1 MGVGAHLHAA
11 SGYSAR
17 YGASHPSDLV
27 KRAVER
33 GIGTLAL
40 TDRDTVAGAVR
51 FAKAAAGAGVRPL
64 FGVDVAVAPAV
75 GSGGR
80 AAPAGAR
87 PRTPV
92 RGGAYVVEPPL
103 RVTLLA
109 RDAAGWARLCRLVSA
124 AHAAGTP
131 GAPADAAATRAG
143 ATRAAEAPADA
154 SHAAEAIATA
164 ASPASALAPPPVV
177 SWPVLERYAD
187 QGLVVM
193 LGPMSEPVRALAAGR
208 PDLAERLLA
217 PWREIVG
224 PGLRLE
230 VLWYGVPGTGPGS
243 LRLAARTLGLADRL
257 GIPAV
262 LTNAVR
268 YADPAQHRIADVLDS
283 ARLLRPID
291 RRRLDSGE
299 RWLKGPDAMAYAA
312 ERIAAATGPGA
323 GSGAASDPTRTAE
336 LLAETVR
343 TAELCTVDPVADL
356 GIGIGPAPA
365 RRSFPEPQ
373 SVGAGPG
380 PDEAAALLRRRC
392 AEGMFARGLDRDRQ
406 AVRRLEHELGVIGKL
421 GFESY
426 FLAVSQVVTDI
437 RAMGIRVAARGS
449 GAGSMVNHAL
459 FIATANPLEHH
470 LLFERFL
477 SVRRRSLPDIDLDVE
492 SARRLEV
499 YDRIIERFGTERVAV
514 AAMPETYRAR
524 HALRDTGLALGLPP
538 QTVDT
543 IAKSFPHIRACDIR
557 GALAELPELKGLAAE
572 AASYGPL
579 WELAEGLDALP
590 RGYAMHPCG
599 VILSDAALL
608 DRLPVQPTPGG
619 RYPMVQADKE
629 DVEDLGLV
637 KLDVLGVRMQS
648 AMAHAVAEVRRTTG
662 RQLDLDNPDHVPLA
676 DPGAFA
682 LICASDTVGMFQLES
697 PGQQDLVGRLQPR
710 GVQDVIADISLF
722 RPGPVKGGMP
732 ALYIAARH
740 GAAPRYPHPDLE
752 PVLAD
757 TYGVTIWHE
766 QIIDIFAV
774 MTGCDR
780 ALGEL
785 ARRALAGPDRLPR
798 VEAWFRQRAGAR
810 GYAAPV
816 LDEVWGIVAA
826 FGAYG
831 FCRAHAVAFAV
842 PALQSAWLK
851 AHHPAALYAGLL
863 EHDPGMWPARVIVS
877 DARRHGVSVLPVDIN
892 HSASEHRVERTAD
905 GAWAV
910 RLSLSTVKGAGAEE
924 VARIA
929 AGPPYASLQDFWER
943 ARPALPT
950 AERLIR
956 IGALD
961 ALRGRLTR
969 RDLLLQVSELHRHT
983 RGRAVDGQLALGG
996 ALVTAA
1002 PSGLPEMTS
1011 REALNAEI
1019 EVLSIDVS
1027 QHLMEHH
1034 HRLLREIGAVDSAHL
1049 GAMRPGQRVLV
1060 AGVRASTQT
1069 PPIPSGKRVIF
1080 VTLEDGRGLVDIAFF
1095 EDSHDAC
1102 AHTVFHSGLLLV
1114 RGTVEARGPRRTVVG
1129 QMVWNLEEIAVA
1141 RRDRGPE
1148 AALALLG
1155 RADPA
1160 PTPAQGAAPQRTLAN
1175 GTSGARLH
1183 PYADLQPAG
1192 TRAADL
1198 KSLGYTSPGSAG

>member
-1 MGVGAHLHAA
+1 MGVGVHLHAM

-17 YGASHPSDLV
+17 YGVSHPSDLV
-27 KRAVER
+27 KRAAER
-33 GIGTLAL
+33 DVGTLAL

-51 FAKAAAGAGVRPL
+51 FAKAAGGAGIRPV
-64 FGVDVAVAPAV
+64 FGVDVAVAPFA
-75 GSGGR
+75 S
-80 AAPAGAR
+80 AAIAIGVSAAHAQPHAQYHPHPR
-87 PRTPV
+87 PRTPA
-92 RGGAYVVEPPL
+92 RGGAHVVEPPL

-109 RDAAGWARLCRLVSA
+109 RDTGGWARLCRLVSA
-124 AHAAGTP
+124 AHAGT
-131 GAPADAAATRAG
+131 ADG
-143 ATRAAEAPADA
+143 
-154 SHAAEAIATA
+154 
-164 ASPASALAPPPVV
+164 PPVV
-177 SWPVLERYAD
+177 SWPALRQYAD
-187 QGLVVM
+187 QGLTVM
-193 LGPMSEPVRALAAGR
+193 LGPASEPVRALAAGR
-208 PDLAERLLA
+208 TDLAERLLA
-217 PWREIVG
+217 PWRETVG

-230 VLWYGVPGTGPGS
+230 VLWYGLPGTGPGS

-268 YADPAQHRIADVLDS
+268 YADPAQHRLADVLDA
-283 ARLLRPID
+283 ARLLRPVD
-291 RRRLDSGE
+291 RRRLDCGE
-299 RWLKGPDAMAYAA
+299 RWLKGPAAMSTAA
-312 ERIAAATGPGA
+312 ERIAEAAGA
-323 GSGAASDPTRTAE
+323 GRGRAAE

-343 TAELCTVDPVADL
+343 TAEQCVIDPVAGL
-356 GIGIGPAPA
+356 GIARPGKLG
-365 RRSFPEPQ
+365 RRSFPEPEV
-373 SVGAGPG
+373 VGADPGPG
-380 PDEAAALLRRRC
+380 GAAAFLRRRC
-392 AEGMFARGLDRDRQ
+392 EEGMFARGLDRDRR
-406 AVRRLEHELGVIGKL
+406 AVEQLEYELSVIGKM

-426 FLAVSQVVTDI
+426 FLAVAQVVADI
-437 RAMGIRVAARGS
+437 RALGIRVAARGS

-477 SVRRRSLPDIDLDVE
+477 SVRRASLPDIDLDVE

-499 YDRIIERFGTERVAV
+499 YDRIIERFGPARVAV

-524 HALRDTGLALGLPP
+524 HALRDTGLALGLAP
-538 QTVDT
+538 QVVDR

-557 GALAELPELKGLAAE
+557 GALAELPELRQLAAE
-572 AASYGPL
+572 ADGFGPL

-619 RYPMVQADKE
+619 RYPMVQADKY
-629 DVEDLGLV
+629 DVEALGLV

-648 AMAHAVAEVRRTTG
+648 AMAHAVAEIRRTTG
-662 RQLDLDNPDHVPLA
+662 RQLDLDNPDHVPLD
-676 DPGAFA
+676 DPEAFE
-682 LICASDTVGMFQLES
+682 LIREARTVGMFQLES

-722 RPGPVKGGMP
+722 RPGPVQGGMP

-740 GAAPRYPHPDLE
+740 GAAPRYPHRDLE

-798 VEAWFRQRAGAR
+798 VEAWFRREAGAR
-810 GYAAPV
+810 GYGPAV

-877 DARRHGVSVLPVDIN
+877 DARRHGVPVLPVDVN
-892 HSASEHRVERTAD
+892 RSEPGYHVERVPD
-905 GAWAV
+905 GAWGV
-910 RLSLSTVKGAGAEE
+910 RISLSSVKGISEE
-924 VARIA
+924 QVARIA
-929 AGPPYASLQDFWER
+929 AGRPYAGLQDFWER
-943 ARPALPT
+943 ARPALPI

-961 ALRGRLTR
+961 ALRGPLTR
-969 RDLLLQVSELHRHT
+969 RDLLLQVAELHRHT
-983 RGRAVDGQLALGG
+983 RARATDGQLALGG
-996 ALVTAA
+996 ELVTAGS
-1002 PSGLPEMTS
+1002 SGLPEMSS
-1011 REALNAEI
+1011 REALAAEI

-1027 QHLMEHH
+1027 QHLMDHH
-1034 HRLLREIGAVDSAHL
+1034 HRLLREIGATDSAHL
-1049 GAMRPGQRVLV
+1049 AALGPGRQVLV

-1080 VTLEDGRGLVDIAFF
+1080 VTLEDGHGLVDIAFF
-1095 EDSHDAC
+1095 EDSHEAC

-1129 QMVWNLEEIAVA
+1129 RMVWDLEEVA
-1141 RRDRGPE
+1141 
-1148 AALALLG
+1148 AA
-1155 RADPA
+1155 RP
-1160 PTPAQGAAPQRTLAN
+1160 
-1175 GTSGARLH
+1175 
-1183 PYADLQPAG
+1183 G
-1192 TRAADL
+1192 TRAPCPRGRHA
-1198 KSLGYTSPGSAG
+1198 PARAGPPPPQGR